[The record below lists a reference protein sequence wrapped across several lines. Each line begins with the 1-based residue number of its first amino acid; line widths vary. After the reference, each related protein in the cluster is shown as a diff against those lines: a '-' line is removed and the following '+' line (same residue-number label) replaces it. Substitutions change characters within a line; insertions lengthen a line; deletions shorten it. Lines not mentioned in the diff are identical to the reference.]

1 LLRIEGAILA
11 ALLAPIVACQS
22 VPVLP
27 PLDPEEQALVDS
39 APIGR
44 LSASITGCPAP
55 APEFESVCHEELREL
70 ETLLVATGLFTSFEE
85 DPALADVT
93 VTLIPSP
100 GRSFWDTPAANP
112 AAALLSLA
120 IPVWWTDSFG
130 QQLLV
135 EQPATGRLARID
147 MRREGTRIMWSLAP
161 LWNLGSGRMAAP
173 DPNRE
178 ASHLRVRILRFL
190 ADGAPA
196 APPPR

>member
-1 LLRIEGAILA
+1 MRGLPRPPAKSADALRIEGAILA
-11 ALLAPIVACQS
+11 ALLAALVACQS

-27 PLDPEEQALVDS
+27 PLDP
-39 APIGR
+39 
-44 LSASITGCPAP
+44 
-55 APEFESVCHEELREL
+55 
-70 ETLLVATGLFTSFEE
+70 E

-120 IPVWWTDSFG
+120 TPAWWTDSFG

-135 EQPATGRLARID
+135 EQQATGRLARIE

-161 LWNLGSGRMAAP
+161 LWNLGSGRRAAP

-190 ADGAPA
+190 ANGVPG